1 MEQQHDL
8 SEVLEVAS
16 IAGHILLENGA
27 EISRVEDIM
36 ARISTYYGVDKG
48 NFFVLSNGIFT
59 TGMSGGKV
67 EKAGGQASTYANVE
81 FIPIRPIQLQKVVQV
96 NQLSYDISAGKCT
109 LEEARA
115 RLEKIRSTPA
125 KPMWEQTLGSAFGAA
140 GFCAVFGGGWL
151 DCGAAFVVGLL
162 LNVFIFLVSGRYM
175 SRIVGGICNALVA
188 TLLCVGC
195 YHVGFGNSLANIII
209 GAIMPLIPGVP
220 FVNGVRDLANA
231 DYLAGLTRLTDALL
245 GFFCIAIGVS
255 VGFILDGAL
264 SGGLIELNGVWAN
277 PETASLLVQ
286 TLAAFIGTTA
296 FAVLFGVPRKQYI
309 PSGIVGALGWLL
321 YLILF
326 RKAGMSAAIATLIS
340 TIFIGILSRV
350 FAVIEKCPAAVFL
363 LCGIFP
369 LVPGAG
375 VFWCTYYLI
384 SSQIEQSSSAG
395 FLAGKVA
402 IAIVLGIILAME
414 LPQRFFSGHRR
425 FSHEEE
431 HRHTD
436 HAHRHAEDFLHA
448 DFLLVQ
454 DGVGKDDQD
463 GCESH
468 QGGSDSRIRVLDGHQ
483 GKRYAEGGPEERK
496 DGDIGQ
502 SLAVM
507 ERRFQAG
514 QVLLERHE
522 RQESGTADEGADH
535 RGRKRQHRVHEFG
548 GAGRDRRLVML
559 HADLAEDEADT
570 LSGAG
575 AKTQQDA
582 FQRQGQLHLMTF
594 SFT

>member
-1 MEQQHDL
+1 MEQQHDF

-36 ARISTYYGVDKG
+36 ARISTYFGVDRG

-59 TGMSGGKV
+59 TGSAGKV

-162 LNVFIFLVSGRYM
+162 LNVFIFLVSGRHM

-188 TLLCVGC
+188 TLLCVAC
-195 YHVGFGNSLANIII
+195 YRIGFGGSLANIII

-255 VGFILDGAL
+255 VGFMLDGGL
-264 SGGLIELNGVWAN
+264 FHGLIALNGLSSN
-277 PETASLLVQ
+277 PETASLAVQ
-286 TLAAFIGTTA
+286 TFAAFVGTVA
-296 FAVLFGVPRKQYI
+296 FAVLFGVPRKQYVAA
-309 PSGIVGALGWLL
+309 GLVGAFGWLL
-321 YLILF
+321 YLVLY
-326 RKAGMSAAIATLIS
+326 RHAGLTAAVATVLA
-340 TIFIGILSRV
+340 TVFVGILSRV
-350 FAVIEKCPAAVFL
+350 FAVVEKCPAAVFL

-375 VFWCTYYLI
+375 IFWCIYYLI
-384 SSQIEQSSSAG
+384 SSQLDLSSTTG
-395 FLAGKVA
+395 FTAAKIA

-414 LPQRFFSGHRR
+414 LPQRLFSGR
-425 FSHEEE
+425 
-431 HRHTD
+431 
-436 HAHRHAEDFLHA
+436 
-448 DFLLVQ
+448 
-454 DGVGKDDQD
+454 
-463 GCESH
+463 
-468 QGGSDSRIRVLDGHQ
+468 
-483 GKRYAEGGPEERK
+483 
-496 DGDIGQ
+496 
-502 SLAVM
+502 
-507 ERRFQAG
+507 
-514 QVLLERHE
+514 
-522 RQESGTADEGADH
+522 
-535 RGRKRQHRVHEFG
+535 
-548 GAGRDRRLVML
+548 RRLS
-559 HADLAEDEADT
+559 H
-570 LSGAG
+570 
-575 AKTQQDA
+575 
-582 FQRQGQLHLMTF
+582 
-594 SFT
+594 